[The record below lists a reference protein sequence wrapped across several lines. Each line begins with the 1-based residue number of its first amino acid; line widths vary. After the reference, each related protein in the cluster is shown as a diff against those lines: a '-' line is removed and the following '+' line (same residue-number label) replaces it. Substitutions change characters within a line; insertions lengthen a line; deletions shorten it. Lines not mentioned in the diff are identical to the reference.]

1 MTTQAIR
8 HEADRIEQMIF
19 DLTTERRL
27 QDEAAIAARQEL
39 AEAACLVRQAA
50 VLWAKE
56 TEAS

>member
-27 QDEAAIAARQEL
+27 QDEAGIAARQEL
-39 AEAACLVRQAA
+39 AQAACLVRQAA
-50 VLWAKE
+50 VLWARE